1 MRAKMGLVDV
11 IPSKKTEVGLNSAA
25 AASYGRGDYQRL
37 LDTEILSKDYEGFSI
52 LSSSIN

>member
-11 IPSKKTEVGLNSAA
+11 IPSKKTEVGLNSAP

-37 LDTEILSKDYEGFSI
+37 LDTEILSKDYEVFSI

>member
-11 IPSKKTEVGLNSAA
+11 IPSKKTEVGLNSAP